1 MYFLFATMPPS
12 LLHIFTNPT
21 YRSTCDVLGVSKYL
35 NINTYTVIF
44 LKYST
49 IVFFLK
55 QKPYFLSYQFC
66 NAFLPAHD
74 ADQRAEEGLGF
85 CLSLIIY
92 VEDEKS
98 PLCGSNQVT
107 RCEFNWT
114 CGWKI
119 KPKSHGN
126 TKSSQ
131 PSNMRSNRGVFFNQ
145 PHNQE
150 PQFTHS
156 VNYKCGGCRQSHHT
170 QILLNSNLNPY
181 ILMDFSLQTYI
192 FPLHFFSP
200 SSRFW
205 KWRDPSLINSGQNCA
220 DKCMHKLG

>member
-1 MYFLFATMPPS
+1 MPPS

-35 NINTYTVIF
+35 NINTYTVICFSIQYYSLF
-44 LKYST
+44 LKAET
-49 IVFFLK
+49 IFFIISVL
-55 QKPYFLSYQFC
+55 QCFFTCTWCRQTC
-66 NAFLPAHD
+66 RRRTRFLPEFNHLCW
-74 ADQRAEEGLGF
+74 RWEE
-85 CLSLIIY
+85 
-92 VEDEKS
+92 S

-107 RCEFNWT
+107 RCEFNRT

-170 QILLNSNLNPY
+170 QILLNSNLNPNV
-181 ILMDFSLQTYI
+181 LMHFSLQTYI

-205 KWRDPSLINSGQNCA
+205 QWRDPSLINSGQNCA